1 MKKTGHIMMAVE
13 ASLLQPGKISPM
25 EVGIMSETLMSPE
38 EGAIEKTR
46 KVDMEIVIWKVDMEM
61 KELEVKGVIEIATG
75 DLTEVVIVKEAMTV
89 IGMAMNA
96 NAIVIAIGREDVGIG
111 LDHGQGKGL
120 GIVQGLALMTEGPQS
135 GKLGLTWLLQL
146 QQFLVLCYQAN

>member
-1 MKKTGHIMMAVE
+1 MAVE

-25 EVGIMSETLMSPE
+25 EVGIMSETLMIPE

-46 KVDMEIVIWKVDMEM
+46 KVDMETVIRKVDTEM

-75 DLTEVVIVKEAMTV
+75 DLTEVVIVKEAMTA
-89 IGMAMNA
+89 IGMAMNVNA
-96 NAIVIAIGREDVGIG
+96 NVIVIATGREDVGIG

-120 GIVQGLALMTEGPQS
+120 GIVQGLGLALMTEGPQS